1 MGTVSL
7 LEHMVMRMR
16 VLFAAI
22 ACAAIMAAPDH
33 PITAAQGPPSPADRI
48 AGGLEVIQ
56 VRPDFFM
63 IAGAGG
69 NIAVQRGTDGAI
81 VVDTGLAERATDV
94 VAAIKALSPQPIR
107 FVINTGA
114 AADHVGGN
122 APVAQAGKTIF
133 NAGNALGAAMTNN
146 GGASILAHEDVLSR
160 MSAPTGQ
167 VSPFPSSAWPTETFD
182 GDRKYMYMNGE
193 GIEVLHQPNARSD
206 GQSMVM
212 FRRSDVVVAGD
223 VYDTTAFPTIDIARG
238 GSIAGEIAA
247 LNRLVALAIP
257 SIPLV
262 WQDGG
267 TLVIPA
273 RGFVSDQ
280 TDVVEYRDMVT
291 IVRDRVQAMLAAR
304 MTLPQVLAAN
314 PAQGYVARYAGKSP
328 DAARAFA
335 ESVYAS
341 LSAEAAAAQPAPS
354 SRPRQTR
361 K

>member
-1 MGTVSL
+1 M
-7 LEHMVMRMR
+7 LEHMVMRIR
-16 VLFAAI
+16 VVLSAI
-22 ACAAIMAAPDH
+22 ACAAVVVAPGRPMA
-33 PITAAQGPPSPADRI
+33 AAQGQAAPADRA
-48 AGGLEVIQ
+48 AGNLEIVQ

-69 NIAVQRGTDGAI
+69 NIAVQRGADGAI
-81 VVDTGLAERATDV
+81 VVDSGSAERAADV

-107 FVINTGA
+107 FIINTGP

-146 GGASILAHEDVLSR
+146 GGASILAHENVLTR

-167 VSPFPSSAWPTETFD
+167 VSPFPSAAWPTETFD

-193 GIEVLHQPNARSD
+193 GIEVLHQPAARSA

-223 VYDTTAFPTIDIARG
+223 VYDTTAFPNIDIANG
-238 GSIAGEIAA
+238 GSVSGELAA

-257 SIPLV
+257 SIPLI

-273 RGFVSDQ
+273 HGFLSDQ
-280 TDVVEYRDMVT
+280 TDVVEYRDMLT
-291 IVRDRVQAMLAAR
+291 IVRDRVQAMIAAR
-304 MTLPQVLAAN
+304 MTLVQVLAAN
-314 PAQGYVARYAGKSP
+314 PAQGYVARYSAGS
-328 DAARAFA
+328 AAATNAFI

-341 LSAEAAAAQPAPS
+341 LSAEVPAARPATPQ
-354 SRPRQTR
+354 RETR
-361 K
+361 KR